1 MDKDEYQ
8 FRYDCGV
15 CKPSQLISFFE
26 KDNVISALCL
36 HYSLLVSLAELEQ
49 LKRGLCTLKFNCLME
64 SHPTL
69 LRKAFYPS
77 EIIITADVIQD
88 LYEIDFSLKGT
99 SSRVK
104 EEDIIMTW
112 INYLREI
119 EGTFIGII
127 I

>member
-1 MDKDEYQ
+1 
-8 FRYDCGV
+8 
-15 CKPSQLISFFE
+15 
-26 KDNVISALCL
+26 
-36 HYSLLVSLAELEQ
+36 
-49 LKRGLCTLKFNCLME
+49 ME

-69 LRKAFYPS
+69 LRKTFYPS

>member
-1 MDKDEYQ
+1 MYIK
-8 FRYDCGV
+8 V
-15 CKPSQLISFFE
+15 
-26 KDNVISALCL
+26 
-36 HYSLLVSLAELEQ
+36 H
-49 LKRGLCTLKFNCLME
+49 CLME
-64 SHPTL
+64 SHPIL
-69 LRKAFYPS
+69 LGKAFYPS

-88 LYEIDFSLKGT
+88 LYEIDFLLKGTTT

>member
-1 MDKDEYQ
+1 
-8 FRYDCGV
+8 
-15 CKPSQLISFFE
+15 
-26 KDNVISALCL
+26 
-36 HYSLLVSLAELEQ
+36 
-49 LKRGLCTLKFNCLME
+49 ME

-69 LRKAFYPS
+69 LGKAFYPS

-88 LYEIDFSLKGT
+88 LYEIDFLLKGT